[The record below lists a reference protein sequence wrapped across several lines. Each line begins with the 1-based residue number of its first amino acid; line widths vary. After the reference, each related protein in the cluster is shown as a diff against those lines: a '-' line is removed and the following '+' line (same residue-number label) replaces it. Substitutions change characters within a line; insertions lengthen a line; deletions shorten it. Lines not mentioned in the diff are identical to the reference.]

1 MVLLV
6 SMKSKYRPVKSL
18 SNAIPFTWQD
28 HHFVN
33 HLPALDFANT
43 VVYRGRPDRREDRVM
58 SLVDLDK
65 WRRFA
70 GTGLGPPR
78 ASFRQ
83 VFQVRETID
92 RFFRHAAGGSPV
104 GTDFRRLIRLYA
116 RHGPISALAKTG
128 QGIRLRHTAH
138 PAGRPSFLA
147 GILQSAVELAFSPSL
162 ERVKICPACGWLFI
176 DRTRNRSKRWC
187 ITALCGNR
195 SKMHRHY
202 RRQRSRTSTSP

>member
-1 MVLLV
+1 
-6 SMKSKYRPVKSL
+6 MKPKQRSVKSL
-18 SNAIPFTWQD
+18 GKAIPFVWQD

-43 VVYRGRPDRREDRVM
+43 VVYRARPERRQDRLI
-58 SLVDLDK
+58 SLADLDR

-70 GTGLGPPR
+70 GIGLGPPR

-83 VFQVRETID
+83 VLQVRETID
-92 RFFRHAAGGSPV
+92 WFFRHTAGGSPV
-104 GTDFRRLIRLYA
+104 ATDFRRLIRLYA
-116 RHGPISALAKTG
+116 RHGPMSALAKTEHG
-128 QGIRLRHTAH
+128 LRLQH
-138 PAGRPSFLA
+138 PARRPSFLA

-202 RRQRSRTSTSP
+202 RRQRSMTSKSP

>member
-1 MVLLV
+1 
-6 SMKSKYRPVKSL
+6 MKPKQRSVKSL
-18 SNAIPFTWQD
+18 GKAVPFVWQD

-43 VVYRGRPDRREDRVM
+43 IVYRARPERRRDRLI
-58 SLVDLDK
+58 SLADLDN

-70 GTGLGPPR
+70 GTGLGPQR
-78 ASFRQ
+78 ASFRR
-83 VFQVRETID
+83 VLQVRETID
-92 RFFRHAAGGSPV
+92 RFFRHTAGGYPV
-104 GTDFRRLIRLYA
+104 AADFRRLIRLYA
-116 RHGPISALAKTG
+116 RHGPMSALAKTQHG
-128 QGIRLRHTAH
+128 LRLRHSAR
-138 PAGRPSFLA
+138 RPSFLA
-147 GILQSAVELAFSPSL
+147 GMLQSAVELAFSPSL

-202 RRQRSRTSTSP
+202 RRQRSRTSKSP

>member
-1 MVLLV
+1 
-6 SMKSKYRPVKSL
+6 MKPKQRSVKSL
-18 SNAIPFTWQD
+18 GKAVPFVWQD

-43 VVYRGRPDRREDRVM
+43 IVYRARPERRRDRLI
-58 SLVDLDK
+58 SLADLDN

-70 GTGLGPPR
+70 GTGLGPQR
-78 ASFRQ
+78 ASFRR
-83 VFQVRETID
+83 VLQVRETID
-92 RFFRHAAGGSPV
+92 RFFRHTAGGYPV
-104 GTDFRRLIRLYA
+104 AADFRRLIRLYA
-116 RHGPISALAKTG
+116 RHAPMSALAKTEHG
-128 QGIRLRHTAH
+128 LRLRHSAR
-138 PAGRPSFLA
+138 RPSFLA
-147 GILQSAVELAFSPSL
+147 GMLQSAVELAFSPSL

-202 RRQRSRTSTSP
+202 RRQRSMTSKSP

>member
-1 MVLLV
+1 
-6 SMKSKYRPVKSL
+6 MKPKYRPVKSL
-18 SNAIPFTWQD
+18 RKPVPFTWQG

-33 HLPALDFANT
+33 RLPALDFANT
-43 VVYRGRPDRREDRVM
+43 VVYRNHPDRRDDR
-58 SLVDLDK
+58 LTTLAELDK

-70 GTGLGPPR
+70 GTGPGLAC
-78 ASFRQ
+78 ASLRQ
-83 VFQVRETID
+83 ALQVRETID
-92 RFFRHAAGGSPV
+92 RFFRHTAGGSLV

-116 RHGPISALAKTG
+116 RHGPVAALATTG
-128 QGIRLRHTAH
+128 QGIRLRHTARL
-138 PAGRPSFLA
+138 AGRPSFLA
-147 GILQSAVELAFSPSL
+147 GILQSAVELAFSPNL

-202 RRQRSRTSTSP
+202 RRKRSKTSKSP

>member
-1 MVLLV
+1 
-6 SMKSKYRPVKSL
+6 MKPKQRSVKSL
-18 SNAIPFTWQD
+18 GKAIPFVWQD

-43 VVYRGRPDRREDRVM
+43 VVYRARRERRQDRLI
-58 SLVDLDK
+58 SLADLDR

-70 GTGLGPPR
+70 GPGLGPPH

-83 VFQVRETID
+83 VLQVRETVD
-92 RFFRHAAGGSPV
+92 RFFRHTAGGSPV
-104 GTDFRRLIRLYA
+104 ATDFRRLIRLYA
-116 RHGPISALAKTG
+116 RHGPMSALTKTEHG
-128 QGIRLRHTAH
+128 LRLRH
-138 PAGRPSFLA
+138 PARRPSFLA

-202 RRQRSRTSTSP
+202 RRQRSRTSKSP

>member
-1 MVLLV
+1 
-6 SMKSKYRPVKSL
+6 MKPKQRSVKSL
-18 SNAIPFTWQD
+18 GKAVPFVWQD

-43 VVYRGRPDRREDRVM
+43 VVYRARPERRRDRLR
-58 SLVDLDK
+58 SLADLDN

-70 GTGLGPPR
+70 GTGLGPQR

-83 VFQVRETID
+83 VLQVRETID
-92 RFFRHAAGGSPV
+92 RFFRHAAGGYPV
-104 GTDFRRLIRLYA
+104 AADFRRLIRLYA
-116 RHGPISALAKTG
+116 RHAPMSALAKTEHG
-128 QGIRLRHTAH
+128 LRLRHSAR
-138 PAGRPSFLA
+138 RPSFLA
-147 GILQSAVELAFSPSL
+147 GMLQSAVELAFSPSL

-202 RRQRSRTSTSP
+202 RRQRSRTSKSP

>member
-1 MVLLV
+1 
-6 SMKSKYRPVKSL
+6 MKPKQRSVKSL
-18 SNAIPFTWQD
+18 GKAIPFVWQD

-43 VVYRGRPDRREDRVM
+43 VVYRARPERRQDRLI
-58 SLVDLDK
+58 SLADLDR

-70 GTGLGPPR
+70 GIGLGPPR

-83 VFQVRETID
+83 VLQVRETID
-92 RFFRHAAGGSPV
+92 RFFRHTAGGSPV
-104 GTDFRRLIRLYA
+104 ATDFRRLIRLYA
-116 RHGPISALAKTG
+116 RHGPMSALAKEHG
-128 QGIRLRHTAH
+128 LRLRH
-138 PAGRPSFLA
+138 PARRPSFLA

-202 RRQRSRTSTSP
+202 RRQRSMTSKSP